1 MENWLIDWEKVE
13 SVLLREDLLKVKV
26 TVERSLTILSLVQSR
41 ISKLNANSQ
50 GEHLNKIYRF
60 MVSEALRIHISV
72 S

>member
-50 GEHLNKIYRF
+50 GNKCLDWG
-60 MVSEALRIHISV
+60 AWRI
-72 S
+72 